1 MKIVNS
7 AIILF
12 LIACQIKLYL
22 IIHSNII
29 EKSALN
35 QYKKKNTK
43 KIQRGNI
50 YDKNNIPLQYTK
62 YTYTKNKNY
71 IKPKRTYQFRS
82 TLAVTG
88 LVNNEFC
95 GLSGLEM
102 AYNNYLNTHTDN
114 EFYEKLWRDDTP
126 LTKENN
132 MQKNHLYTTLDAP
145 LSEKIYSLI
154 EKQVTDFG
162 SIYGTVIIMDGQT
175 GAIEV
180 LTQFPQYYPEH
191 SVDEKFIYPLAITQS
206 HEIGS
211 IIKVFLMLAALE
223 EGIVEYDT
231 LINCYGVKEKIIQ
244 GKLLTTWKAHGC
256 IPFWQVIKESNNF
269 GVSQIGLKLSER
281 LYDYYKSFGFGQ
293 KLDIRINGQH
303 GGILH
308 HTSQWSKRTP
318 LSMSFGYEMSCTLLQ
333 LVSAWSLFI
342 NDGKRVTP
350 RFTKKE
356 PIIKID
362 TLCSKKTIETGLRI
376 LKLDQD
382 YLKRF
387 GLKKYINGNLYGK
400 TGTANLL
407 INNEYN
413 KEKNSY
419 CFVGHID
426 QNNTQKIIGIYIY
439 QSNSAKLLASQ
450 IALPLFLEIVQ
461 IIDTEKKKI
470 NTKINNNTE

>member
-1 MKIVNS
+1 MQIVNS
-7 AIILF
+7 VIILF

-22 IIHSNII
+22 IIHSNVI
-29 EKSALN
+29 EKSALK
-35 QYKKKNTK
+35 QYKKRNTR

-88 LVNNEFC
+88 LVNSEFC

-102 AYNNYLNTHTDN
+102 VYNNDLNSYTN
-114 EFYEKLWRDDTP
+114 CQFYEKLWRDDIPPAEEHT
-126 LTKENN
+126 T
-132 MQKNHLYTTLDAP
+132 QKKHLHTTLDAV
-145 LSEKIYSLI
+145 LSEKIYSLL
-154 EKQVTDFG
+154 EKQVTRFE

-180 LTQFPQYYPEH
+180 LTQFPQYYPQH
-191 SVDEKFIYPLAITQS
+191 LVDEKFIYPLAITQA

-244 GKLLTTWKAHGC
+244 GKLLTTWKAHGW

-269 GVSQIGLKLSER
+269 GVSQMGLKLSER

-303 GGILH
+303 NGMLH
-308 HTSQWSKRTP
+308 HKSKWSKRTP

-342 NDGKRVTP
+342 NEGKRVTP
-350 RFTKKE
+350 RFTKEE
-356 PIIKID
+356 PIIKKD
-362 TLCSKKTIETGLRI
+362 TLCTAKSINTGLRI
-376 LKLDQD
+376 VKLDQN
-382 YLKRF
+382 YLKKF
-387 GLKKYINGNLYGK
+387 GLRKRVNGNLYGK

-419 CFVGHID
+419 CFVGHIE
-426 QNNTQKIIGIYIY
+426 QNNIQKIIGIYIY
-439 QSNSAKLLASQ
+439 QSNSAKLLASHV
-450 IALPLFLEIVQ
+450 ALPLFLEIVQ
-461 IIDTEKKKI
+461 IM
-470 NTKINNNTE
+470 NTEETEESIEK

>member
-1 MKIVNS
+1 MKIVKS
-7 AIILF
+7 LTILF

-22 IIHSNII
+22 IIQSNII
-29 EKSALN
+29 KKSALN
-35 QYKKKNTK
+35 QYTKKNRK
-43 KIQRGNI
+43 KIHRGNI

-71 IKPKRTYQFRS
+71 IKPKRIYQFKS

-88 LVNNEFC
+88 LVNNEFY

-102 AYNNYLNTHTDN
+102 VYNNDLNTNIDN
-114 EFYEKLWRDDTP
+114 QFYEKLWRNDTFLP
-126 LTKENN
+126 KDCN
-132 MQKNHLYTTLDAP
+132 MQKKHLYSTLDAT
-145 LSEKIYSLI
+145 LSEKIYTLLKKKVNHF
-154 EKQVTDFG
+154 E
-162 SIYGTVIIMDGQT
+162 SIYGTIIIMDGQT
-175 GAIEV
+175 GNIEV
-180 LTQFPQYYPEH
+180 LTQFPQYYPE
-191 SVDEKFIYPLAITQS
+191 SAVDEKFIYPLAITQAQ
-206 HEIGS
+206 EIGS

-223 EGIVEYDT
+223 EGVVEYDT

-244 GKLLTTWKAHGC
+244 GKLLTTWKAHGR

-269 GVSQIGLKLSER
+269 GVSQIGLELSNR

-293 KLDIRINGQH
+293 KLDIRMNGEH
-303 GGILH
+303 SGILH
-308 HTSQWSKRTP
+308 HKSKWSKRTP

-342 NDGKRVTP
+342 NNGKRIIP
-350 RFTKKE
+350 RFTKNE
-356 PIIKID
+356 PIIKKD
-362 TLCSKKTIETGLRI
+362 TLCTAKSIEIGLRI
-376 LKLDQD
+376 LKLDQS
-382 YLKRF
+382 YLKNF

-407 INNEYN
+407 INNKYN

-419 CFVGHID
+419 CFVGHIE

-450 IALPLFLEIVQ
+450 VALPLFLEIVE
-461 IIDTEKKKI
+461 IM
-470 NTKINNNTE
+470 NT